1 MQKNIISVVPLLR
14 IPFKREQFFYYLSNK
29 KIPRGCL
36 VEIPFGKRKIEGIVV
51 DSKDDFARLGNIKL
65 KNIGKI
71 LEKDFLT
78 EQQLELAQFISNYY
92 ICPLG
97 IVLKNFVPKR
107 TKSLRQKNISISK
120 KKLTTPTFKLT
131 TEQKNAIAKIVSKKS
146 ANKISLL
153 YGDASSGK
161 TQVYFEVIKK
171 LLDPPTQKEKTV
183 AQTLILLPELTG
195 VEQEIKRYG
204 KEFGEKTI
212 AILHSK
218 ISKGQFYKNWRNI
231 KSGKTKIVIGTRQA
245 IFAPFKNLKIIII
258 DEEHDISHKQWDRNP
273 RYDTRTIAKKLAE
286 IFKAKIILGSATP
299 RIETYH
305 QIKRRKI
312 NILTLPKIEISNCKT
327 ENPIS
332 IVDLRNEHYKNWKKV
347 KIVSPISEKLKS
359 EIQYYLK
366 YDRQII
372 LFINRQGMSKF
383 TICTACKEVLKC
395 PDCEQALTYRK
406 KGNYECLHCNFEAG
420 DFPVCPNCQGMVF
433 KNVGLGTEKIESEI
447 EKLFPSAKIARADSS
462 SMKSIRAQ
470 KKLWQD
476 FSQKKIDILIGTQ
489 MIAKAWDLPNVGL
502 VGIIDADSLFNFP
515 DFYTDETA
523 FALISQ
529 AIGRVNRTGSKFV
542 GKAVIQ
548 TYHPENEIIQ
558 WATSGNYEKFYQHE
572 IKQRR
577 ALNYPPFTHIIK
589 LVFQDY
595 DKDLVKKETEVIY
608 KKIISDIKQS
618 SVLQVYPPQE
628 PLNPKIRG
636 RYRQQIIIKAK
647 NYPKIPKKLHAI
659 IQDLKP
665 GWLID
670 VDPISII

>member
-1 MQKNIISVVPLLR
+1 MRKNIISIVPLLK
-14 IPFKREQFFYYLSNK
+14 IPLNREQFFYYLYNK
-29 KIPRGCL
+29 KISRGCL
-36 VEIPFGKRKIEGIVV
+36 VEIPFGTRKIEGIVIN
-51 DSKDDFARLGNIKL
+51 SKNDFARFGNIKL

-78 EQQLELAQFISNYY
+78 DQQLELAQFISNYY

-97 IVLKNFVPKR
+97 IVLKNFVPKQ
-107 TKSLRQKNISISK
+107 KKFLRKKNSTISQKRINAN
-120 KKLTTPTFKLT
+120 TFKLT
-131 TEQKNAIAKIVSKKS
+131 TEQKNAIAKIISKKS

-153 YGDASSGK
+153 HGDASSGK
-161 TQVYFEVIKK
+161 TQIYFEIIKK
-171 LLDPPTQKEKTV
+171 LTKSKNSQ
-183 AQTLILLPELTG
+183 ALILLPELTG
-195 VEQEIKRYG
+195 IAQEIERYG

-231 KSGKTKIVIGTRQA
+231 KLGKTKIIIGTRQA
-245 IFAPFKNLKIIII
+245 IFAPFKNLKIIVI
-258 DEEHDISHKQWDRNP
+258 DEEHDISHKQWTMTP
-273 RYDTRTIAKKLAE
+273 RYDARIIAKKLAE

-299 RIETYH
+299 RIETYY
-305 QIKRRKI
+305 QTQRRG
-312 NILTLPKIEISNCKT
+312 NILILPKIETSIHKI

-332 IVDLRNEHYKNWKKV
+332 IVNLRNEHYKNWKKV
-347 KIVSPISEKLKS
+347 NKVSPISEKLKL

-366 YDRQII
+366 HTRQII

-383 TICTACKEVLKC
+383 TICSACKEVLKC
-395 PDCEQALTYRK
+395 PDCEQALIYRK
-406 KGNYECLHCNFEAG
+406 KGNYECLHCNFETG

-433 KNVGLGTEKIESEI
+433 KNIGLGTEKIESEI
-447 EKLFPSAKIARADSS
+447 EKLFPSAKIVRADSS
-462 SMKSIRAQ
+462 SMKSVRAQ

-502 VGIIDADSLFNFP
+502 VGIIDADSLFAFP

-558 WATSGNYEKFYQHE
+558 WATSENYEKFYQHE

-577 ALNYPPFTHIIK
+577 TLNYPPFTHIIK

-595 DKDLVKKETEVIY
+595 DKDLVKKKTEIIY
-608 KKIISDIKQS
+608 KKIVSDVRQISI
-618 SVLQVYPPQE
+618 LQIYPPQE

-636 RYRQQIIIKAK
+636 RYRQQIIIKSK
-647 NYPKIPKKLHAI
+647 DYPKIPKKLYAI
-659 IQDLKP
+659 IQDLNP

-670 VDPISII
+670 IDPISIV